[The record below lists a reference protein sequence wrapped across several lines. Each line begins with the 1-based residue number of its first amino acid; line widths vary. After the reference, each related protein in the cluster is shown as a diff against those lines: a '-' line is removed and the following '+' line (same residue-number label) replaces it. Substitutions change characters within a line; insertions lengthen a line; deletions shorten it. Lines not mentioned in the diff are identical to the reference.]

1 MRLSPFKLA
10 SAVLCLASVGD
21 ALPSAA
27 VAVLPRAVSR
37 TTPPSG
43 CLSVGNGRQ
52 YGTITEAITAL
63 GSSTSAACIFIYPG
77 TYTVADGVSIKY
89 KGALTLYG
97 STSE

>member
-1 MRLSPFKLA
+1 MRLSLFKLA
-10 SAVLCLASVGD
+10 SAVLCLASVGH

-27 VAVLPRAVSR
+27 IAVLPRAVSR
-37 TTPPSG
+37 TTPPNG

-77 TYTVADGVSIKY
+77 AYTVADGVSIKY
-89 KGALTLYG
+89 KGPLTLYG